1 MRAANALLVTLLA
14 SASFFGAPSP
24 GQQLSQE
31 EILNRLER
39 LEANQRRLYEL
50 LEEKDARIEEL
61 KRDLEQGKSAPV
73 AAPAVEQVPVAPPTA
88 GPEPS
93 PAPAIAAGPPEE
105 SDTVPVTEQF
115 FGTYQPGRGFGLA
128 RNEYG
133 EVNFSLFTYVRY
145 LNQDGLNG
153 TYTDRSGQT
162 VTLNKRDDVNINKV
176 MLYFKGWVVDPRFR
190 YFFYTWTNN
199 TSQGLGAQVVVG
211 GNLTYAFHEAL
222 VLGAGI
228 SGLPTN
234 RSNEG
239 NFPYFLSVDHRTLVD
254 EFFKGSYTMGIF
266 ARGRLAEGLLY
277 SVMLGNNLSQLGV
290 DAGQLDGDFT
300 TVSSALWWMP
310 TTGEFGQGFGDY
322 EQHTDLATRFGAHF
336 TFSPEDE
343 QSQPDTEDPDNSQIR
358 LSDGTIIFSE
368 GAVAPGVSI
377 DKIDYYMTSLDA
389 GLKYRGFAL
398 EGEYFLRWLDDPKA
412 SGALPV
418 EDFFDHGFQLQ
429 TSMML
434 IPKILQIYNQSSYL
448 FGEYGEPWEVSGG
461 FNWWVFHRRE
471 LRLNVEYMYNHRSP
485 VGYFAIPQVVGGTGS
500 IVHANVELFF

>member
-1 MRAANALLVTLLA
+1 MGRASELLATLLA
-14 SASFFGAPSP
+14 VVVLFGGRA
-24 GQQLSQE
+24 GAQQDSQD
-31 EILNRLER
+31 EILKRLEH
-39 LEANQRRLYEL
+39 LEKNQQRLYEL
-50 LEEKDARIEEL
+50 LESKDERIEALESEL
-61 KRDLEQGKSAPV
+61 ERVKGAPPAPV
-73 AAPAVEQVPVAPPTA
+73 AAPDVPPPAEPIAPP
-88 GPEPS
+88 PVE
-93 PAPAIAAGPPEE
+93 APQVVSEE
-105 SDTVPVTEQF
+105 TVPAAEKF

-133 EVNFSLFTYVRY
+133 ELNFSLYTYVRY
-145 LNQDGLNG
+145 LNQDGLDD

-162 VTLNKRDDVNINKV
+162 VTLNTRDDVNVNKV

-211 GNLTYAFHEAL
+211 GNLTYAFHDAL

-239 NFPYFLSVDHRTLVD
+239 NFPFFLSVDHRTLAD
-254 EFFKGSYTMGIF
+254 EFFKGSYTMGFF
-266 ARGRLAEGLLY
+266 ARGRVADGLIY

-300 TVSSALWWMP
+300 TVSGAMWWMP

-322 EQHTDLATRFGAHF
+322 EQHENLATRFGLHF
-336 TFSPEDE
+336 TFSPEDK

-368 GAVAPGVSI
+368 GALTPGVSV
-377 DKIDYYMTSLDA
+377 DQIDYYMTALDA
-389 GLKYRGFAL
+389 GLKYQGFAL

-412 SGALPV
+412 SGPLPV
-418 EDFFDHGFQLQ
+418 DDFFDHGFQLQ

-434 IPKILQIYNQSSYL
+434 LPKTVQIYNQGSYV
-448 FGEYGEPWEVSGG
+448 FGEYGDPWEVSAGL
-461 FNWWVFHRRE
+461 NWWVFRRRE
-471 LRLNVEYMYNHRSP
+471 LRLNVEYLYNHRSP
-485 VGYFAIPQVVGGTGS
+485 VGYFAIPQLVGGTGS